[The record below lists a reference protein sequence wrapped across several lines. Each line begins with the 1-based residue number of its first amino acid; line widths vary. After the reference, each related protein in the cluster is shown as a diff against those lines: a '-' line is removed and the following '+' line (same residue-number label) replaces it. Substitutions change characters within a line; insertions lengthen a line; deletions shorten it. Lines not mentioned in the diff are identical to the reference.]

1 MKQELILL
9 LKQRSIL
16 LLLLLNLLL
25 TGFSLFNGWQNI
37 SHIQAQ
43 IAHAKQEET
52 LRKQD
57 YLSQHSQQAT
67 LDVGEVGYYVFHNV
81 YHTPDEWSFI
91 ALGNRLVTPYVQRIR
106 LLGLQGQLYDG
117 ESHHPEYVMLGG
129 FDYAFWLVFFAPLL
143 CIALLHDLKASEHQ
157 AQRLLFLQSLT
168 ASPGRFWWQRVLSR
182 WLLIALTFSL
192 PVLAFSVMHGL
203 SSTPLLQVLLITL
216 LYTLLWTAL
225 CAAFSLR
232 ARALNANLNALALTS
247 LWLVSCIVL
256 PNLGQLWLHQHYP
269 VQDGSQIALQ
279 HRQAVHSAW
288 DLPKS
293 ATLTPFYALYPQWQ
307 DSAPVVDR
315 FHWKWYYAFQHMAD
329 VKLAPQVRARE
340 QALLQRDQ
348 ATRLLGYVLPAVWV
362 QRSLEGIAHSNVAD
376 LLAHRQRI
384 TALHTQLRHAAYPY
398 LFEEKQFTAEAF
410 ARLPAFETV
419 PEQLKNADAN

>member
-1 MKQELILL
+1 MKHELILL
-9 LKQRSIL
+9 LRQRSIL
-16 LLLLLNLLL
+16 VLLLLNLIL

-43 IAHAKQEET
+43 ISHAKQEES

-57 YLSQHSQQAT
+57 YLAQHSQHDS
-67 LDVGEVGYYVFHNV
+67 LEVGEVGYYVFHNV
-81 YHTPDEWSFI
+81 YHTPTEWSFI

-106 LLGLQGQLYDG
+106 MLGLQGQLYDG

-168 ASPGRFWWQRVLSR
+168 AQPTRFWQQRVAAR
-182 WLLIALTFSL
+182 WLLIAVTFTV
-192 PVLAFSVMHGL
+192 PVLGFAAIHSLSVA
-203 SSTPLLQVLLITL
+203 PLLRVLAITL
-216 LYTLLWTAL
+216 LYTLLWTAI

-232 ARALNANLNALALTS
+232 ARALNANFNALVLTS
-247 LWLVSCIVL
+247 FWLLSCIVL
-256 PNLGQLWLHQHYP
+256 PNLAQLWLHHRYP

-279 HRQAVHSAW
+279 HRQAVHGAW
-288 DLPKS
+288 DLPKTD
-293 ATLTPFYALYPQWQ
+293 TLTPFYALYPQWQ
-307 DSAPVVDR
+307 DSAPVTDR

-329 VKLAPQVRARE
+329 VKLAPQVAARE
-340 QALLQRDQ
+340 QALRQRDQ
-348 ATRLLGYVLPAVWV
+348 STGMLSYFLPPVWV
-362 QRSLEGIAHSNVAD
+362 QRSLENIAQSNVSE

-384 TALHTQLRHAAYPY
+384 TAFHTRLRHDAYPY
-398 LFEEKQFTAEAF
+398 LFEEKPFTTESF
-410 ARLPAFETV
+410 RQLPGFEET
-419 PEQLKNADAN
+419 PK

>member
-16 LLLLLNLLL
+16 ILLLLNLLL

-43 IAHAKQEET
+43 INHAKEGEG
-52 LRKQD
+52 LRHQD
-57 YLSQHSQQAT
+57 YLKQHSQHDT

-81 YHTPDEWSFI
+81 YHTPGEWSFI

-168 ASPGRFWWQRVLSR
+168 AQPARFWRQRVASR

-192 PVLAFSVMHGL
+192 PVMVFTAIYGL
-203 SSTPLLQVLLITL
+203 SLAPLLQVLVVTL
-216 LYTLLWTAL
+216 LYTLLWTGL

-247 LWLVSCIVL
+247 LWLVTCIVL
-256 PNLGQLWLHQHYP
+256 PNLAQVWLHHRYP
-269 VQDGSQIALQ
+269 VEDGSQIALQ

-288 DLPKS
+288 DLPKTD
-293 ATLTPFYALYPQWQ
+293 TLTPFYALYPQWQ
-307 DSAPVVDR
+307 KSAPVTDR

-329 VKLAPQVRARE
+329 VKLAKQVETRE
-340 QALLQRDQ
+340 KALMQRDQ
-348 ATRLLGYVLPAVWV
+348 ATGLLGYFLPAVWV
-362 QRSLEGIAHSNVAD
+362 QRSLEDIAHSNVSD

-384 TALHTQLRHAAYPY
+384 TAFHTQLRHDAYPY
-398 LFEEKQFTAEAF
+398 LFEEKPFTLESF
-410 ARLPAFETV
+410 SQMPTFEETN
-419 PEQLKNADAN
+419 K

>member
-16 LLLLLNLLL
+16 ILLLLNLLL

-43 IAHAKQEET
+43 IGHAKQQEI

-57 YLSQHSQQAT
+57 YLKQHNQHDS

-81 YHTPDEWSFI
+81 YHTPGEWSFI
-91 ALGNRLVTPYVQRIR
+91 ALGNWLVTPYLQRIR

-129 FDYAFWLVFFAPLL
+129 FDYAFWLVFFAPLV
-143 CIALLHDLKASEHQ
+143 CIVLLHDLKASEHQ
-157 AQRLLFLQSLT
+157 AQRLLFLQSLSAQPT
-168 ASPGRFWWQRVLSR
+168 RFWWQRVVSR

-192 PVLAFSVMHGL
+192 PVIGFTTIHGFSL
-203 SSTPLLQVLLITL
+203 TPLLQVLMITL
-216 LYTLLWTAL
+216 LYTLLWTGL
-225 CAAFSLR
+225 YAAFSLR
-232 ARALNANLNALALTS
+232 TRALDANLNALALTS
-247 LWLVSCIVL
+247 LWLLSCIVL
-256 PNLGQLWLHQHYP
+256 PNLAQLWLHHRYP

-288 DLPKS
+288 DLPKTD
-293 ATLTPFYALYPQWQ
+293 TLTPFYALYPQWQ
-307 DSAPVVDR
+307 DTAPVTGR

-329 VKLAPQVRARE
+329 VKLAPQVAARE
-340 QALLQRDQ
+340 QTLMQRDQ
-348 ATRLLGYVLPAVWV
+348 LTGMLGYFLPAVWV
-362 QRSLEGIAHSNVAD
+362 QRSLENIAHSNVSD

-384 TALHTQLRHAAYPY
+384 TAFHTQLRHEAYPY
-398 LFEEKQFTAEAF
+398 LFAEKQFTTESF
-410 ARLPAFETV
+410 GNMPVFENTN
-419 PEQLKNADAN
+419 K

>member
-16 LLLLLNLLL
+16 IFLLLNLLL

-37 SHIQAQ
+37 SHIQTQ
-43 IAHAKQEET
+43 ISHAKQEEII
-52 LRKQD
+52 RKQD
-57 YLSQHSQQAT
+57 YLKQHSQHDS
-67 LDVGEVGYYVFHNV
+67 LDVGEVGYYVFHNI
-81 YHTPDEWSFI
+81 YHSPDEWSFI

-168 ASPGRFWWQRVLSR
+168 AQPALFWCQRVVSR

-192 PVLAFSVMHGL
+192 PVIGFTAIHGL
-203 SSTPLLQVLLITL
+203 SLPPLLQVLVITL
-216 LYTLLWTAL
+216 LYTLLWTWL

-232 ARALNANLNALALTS
+232 TRALNANLNALALTS
-247 LWLVSCIVL
+247 LWLLSCIVL
-256 PNLGQLWLHQHYP
+256 PNLAQLWLHHRYP

-279 HRQAVHSAW
+279 HRQAVHGAW
-288 DLPKS
+288 DLPKTD
-293 ATLTPFYALYPQWQ
+293 TLTPFYALYPQWQ
-307 DSAPVVDR
+307 DTTPITGH

-329 VKLAPQVRARE
+329 VKLAPQVAARE
-340 QALLQRDQ
+340 QALMQRDQ
-348 ATRLLGYVLPAVWV
+348 SSSMLSYFLPAVWV
-362 QRSLEGIAHSNVAD
+362 QRSLENIAYSNVSD

-384 TALHTQLRHAAYPY
+384 TAFHTQLRHDAYPY
-398 LFEEKQFTAEAF
+398 LFKEKQFTTESF
-410 ARLPAFETV
+410 GNMPVFE
-419 PEQLKNADAN
+419 NANK

>member
-16 LLLLLNLLL
+16 ILLLLNLLL

-43 IAHAKQEET
+43 IGHAKQQEI

-57 YLSQHSQQAT
+57 YLKQHNQHDS

-81 YHTPDEWSFI
+81 YHTPGEWSFI
-91 ALGNRLVTPYVQRIR
+91 ALGNWLVTPYLQRIR

-129 FDYAFWLVFFAPLL
+129 FDYAFWLVFFAPLV
-143 CIALLHDLKASEHQ
+143 CIVLLHDLKASEHQ
-157 AQRLLFLQSLT
+157 AQRLLFLQSLSAQPT
-168 ASPGRFWWQRVLSR
+168 RFWWQRVVSR

-192 PVLAFSVMHGL
+192 PVIGFTTIHGFSL
-203 SSTPLLQVLLITL
+203 TPLLQVLMITL
-216 LYTLLWTAL
+216 LYTLLWTGL

-232 ARALNANLNALALTS
+232 TRALDANLNALALTS
-247 LWLVSCIVL
+247 LWLLSCIVL
-256 PNLGQLWLHQHYP
+256 PNLAQLWLHHRYP

-288 DLPKS
+288 DLPKTD
-293 ATLTPFYALYPQWQ
+293 TLTPFYALYPQWQ
-307 DSAPVVDR
+307 DTAPVTGR

-329 VKLAPQVRARE
+329 VKLAPQVAARE
-340 QALLQRDQ
+340 QTLMQRDQ
-348 ATRLLGYVLPAVWV
+348 LTGMLGYFLPAVWV
-362 QRSLEGIAHSNVAD
+362 QRSLENIAHSNVSD

-384 TALHTQLRHAAYPY
+384 TAFHTQLRHEAYPY
-398 LFEEKQFTAEAF
+398 LFAEKQFTTESF
-410 ARLPAFETV
+410 GNMPVFENTN
-419 PEQLKNADAN
+419 K